1 MVSSEETLFF
11 NFTTDKV
18 QEKQGFLASWQE
30 VDQNFELETKEENG
44 KYYLSYPTAFIEDS
58 PEKVCVELFEKL
70 NSDVTVSTKVYAYDD
85 RNHEEETGEKDGKW
99 TFDQKPIIQEEIRIS
114 SSEAV
119 KCFDLTVPETNLAS
133 KGLVNFELKSEDSTF
148 HVNNFQSISIYQKEK
163 YPLIQTDKGQYKAGD
178 IVKFRILVLDHELKP
193 AEVKEVDEIWI
204 SDPKNRRIVQWKKK
218 V

>member
-85 RNHEEETGEKDGKW
+85 RNHEEETDEKDGKW

-119 KCFDLTVPETNLAS
+119 KCFDLTIPETNLAS

>member
-70 NSDVTVSTKVYAYDD
+70 NSDVTVSTKVYTYDD
-85 RNHEEETGEKDGKW
+85 RNHEEETGEKDVKW

-119 KCFDLTVPETNLAS
+119 KCFDITIPETNLAS

-178 IVKFRILVLDHELKP
+178 IVKFRVLVLDHELKP
-193 AEVKEVDEIWI
+193 AEVKEADEIWI

>member
-114 SSEAV
+114 RSEAV
-119 KCFDLTVPETNLAS
+119 KCFDLTIPETNLAS

>member
-85 RNHEEETGEKDGKW
+85 RNHEEETGEKDVKW

-119 KCFDLTVPETNLAS
+119 KCFDLTIPETNLAS

-178 IVKFRILVLDHELKP
+178 IVKFRVLVLDHELKP
-193 AEVKEVDEIWI
+193 AEVKEADEIWI
-204 SDPKNRRIVQWKKK
+204 SDPKSRRIVQWKKK

>member
-85 RNHEEETGEKDGKW
+85 RNHEEETDEKDGKW

-114 SSEAV
+114 RSEAV
-119 KCFDLTVPETNLAS
+119 KCFDVTIPETNLAS

>member
-119 KCFDLTVPETNLAS
+119 KCFDVTIPETNLAS

>member
-119 KCFDLTVPETNLAS
+119 KCFDITIPETNLAS

-178 IVKFRILVLDHELKP
+178 IVKFRVLVLDHELKP
-193 AEVKEVDEIWI
+193 AEVKEADEIWI

>member
-85 RNHEEETGEKDGKW
+85 RNHEEETDEKDGKW

-119 KCFDLTVPETNLAS
+119 KCFDVTIPETNLAS

>member
-85 RNHEEETGEKDGKW
+85 RNHEEETDEKDGKW
-99 TFDQKPIIQEEIRIS
+99 TFDQKPIIQEKIRIS

-119 KCFDLTVPETNLAS
+119 KCFDVTIPETNLAS

>member
-85 RNHEEETGEKDGKW
+85 RNHEEETGEKDVKW

-119 KCFDLTVPETNLAS
+119 KCFDLTIPETNLAS

-178 IVKFRILVLDHELKP
+178 IVKFRVLVLDHELKP

>member
-85 RNHEEETGEKDGKW
+85 RNHEEGTGEKDGKW

-119 KCFDLTVPETNLAS
+119 KCFDVTIPETNLAS

>member
-119 KCFDLTVPETNLAS
+119 KCFDLTIPETNLAS

>member
-99 TFDQKPIIQEEIRIS
+99 TFDQKPIIQEEIIIS
-114 SSEAV
+114 RSEAV
-119 KCFDLTVPETNLAS
+119 KCFDVTIPETNLAS

>member
-119 KCFDLTVPETNLAS
+119 KCYDLTIPETNLAS